1 MFPLKPGL
9 YLSVLLTLTFLGPA
23 TTGSA
28 QVVCTPVY
36 LNEYLGT
43 SNTPLQ
49 PHALKALP
57 DGTTLIVGR
66 AAQPGSTTYDGWIS
80 RWSITGTP
88 IWSYYVGGTGNDDL
102 TGITQLNDGTYI
114 AYGTTTS
121 FGHPEGKGWLIRI
134 DGNGNVLWS
143 CQLGSTTTSTD
154 RIKAVQQYSNGDLI
168 GTLNMNDSSAASDP
182 VVFRLAL
189 DGTLS
194 WTHRFDNGGDD
205 SYTTLALEG
214 DTVYAGGYYTAAG
227 MQQGVI
233 SELNAV
239 TGALLQSQTISNGD
253 ATLNGQVTGLEIY
266 NNEISYG
273 LYVTKGVAGLTATVN
288 AILLIQTDLAGH
300 TRSVAYD
307 NDPHLPSLMTC
318 KRTADTGFYVLRV
331 NNALNDLPSITKV
344 SWYGNL
350 DWIQSM
356 INATEGTINFSV
368 FSAFDMTPDGGVIAA
383 GHYFSYLT
391 PVGERLQLNRLTFR
405 GEAGACNLSYDVTY
419 VSAATM
425 SQTSFTWAAQ
435 PAFTPLVT
443 LPTPISASDPPAVL
457 STGCSST
464 VCLDQTPIPSGCGK
478 TFNIQYLSAE
488 RTLLRDALPMPD
500 GGKVAVGDYNNSTG
514 LVTRFQSDGAIAW
527 TRNFDVSGD
536 VMQFRRILQTADGNL
551 LVIGTHYYNQ
561 NNYAFGQL
569 ALLKLDLNGNTIW
582 CHYYALV
589 YSELADAAAT
599 PDNGFVVA
607 CQDGYGSPTQMIS
620 WAARFD
626 ANANLIWKRD
636 LTHGALNE
644 CNKAIA
650 CSQDAVFIAYETYL
664 SEPLDRFGV
673 DRLDLNTGNLVYS
686 QLLTAGA
693 NTTARMNGVFT
704 VNDTAYVFIYRYIN
718 GVTNNM
724 MAGLDPQG
732 NLFRALAL
740 GTDQVNPSPN
750 APQTWLDNETPSV
763 TMTPDLDFWLASR
776 VTVNGIQNL
785 EVTRFQRD
793 GTVELNKLHTGIT
806 GYLPMN
812 VRPQGKGLVVVGQNP
827 ATKTGDPDFTTAFVL
842 KLDSS
847 GQLQTGAAANCVAT
861 DRPITV
867 SSWPDCAP
875 ATFPYGPS
883 TGVPGYTPTSG
894 TLSPY
899 NQDNDLT
906 AVLDCF
912 LPGTCNAVNVLQ
924 KGVAC
929 ALLDTLV
936 YFLDNSANCGAAATW
951 SYDTSYFRPGL
962 ISGDSIQLIALKS
975 GATSVTAQVEG
986 YCQFFTQ
993 PTPANITFTST
1004 RGLGLAADTMICS
1017 EGPITLHVTPGFTT
1031 YLWSDNST
1039 ADSLIVSSTGQYS
1052 VTATSSCGTRQAT
1065 VTVTDANALFHATPD
1080 TIRCNTDIDS
1090 LRATGGYTGYQWS
1103 PAYDLVADS
1112 NLALASPD
1120 VATTYT
1126 VTARRSP
1133 GCTVTAKVS
1142 VSPLTSPA
1150 ISLPNDGAICFGDSL
1165 LLDAGA
1171 GFDSYQWSTGAATE
1185 QIYVHSPATYSVQ
1198 AYYPNGCVSRAAM
1211 VLDSVDHPRPL
1222 LDTSSVVC
1230 LGQPRTLTPAGGPF
1244 ASYLWSDGSTG
1255 SSLVISAVGTYWV
1268 LVTDA
1273 QGCPAADT
1281 TQITGTAMPP
1291 TGFLVADTAICQYGD
1306 LKLTTSQPY
1315 DSYSWSD
1322 LTSLSTITIQHAG
1335 VYWVTVTDANGC
1347 TGTDTVTVSSKQC
1360 LVGLF
1365 VPNAFTP
1372 DGDGHNDLFR
1382 PLIYGEM
1389 RLLEFAVY
1397 DRWGQRVFETK
1408 TPLAGWDGRVGGN
1421 AAAAGTYVWYC
1432 SYQMQG
1438 GPVTLQKGTVILI
1451 R

>member
-1 MFPLKPGL
+1 MFPLKPGP
-9 YLSVLLTLTFLGPA
+9 YLVLVLSLLSFTQQ
-23 TTGSA
+23 GSA
-28 QVVCTPVY
+28 QIVCTPVY

-49 PHALKALP
+49 PHALKSLP
-57 DGTTLIVGR
+57 DGTTLVVGR
-66 AAQPGSTTYDGWIS
+66 AAQPGSSTYDGWIS
-80 RWSITGTP
+80 KWATDGTP
-88 IWSYYVGGTGNDDL
+88 VWSYYVGGAGDDDL
-102 TGITQLNDGTYI
+102 TGITPLSDGSFLC
-114 AYGTTTS
+114 YGTTAS
-121 FGHPEGKGWLIRI
+121 FGYPAGKGWLVHI
-134 DGNGNVLWS
+134 DGNGAVLWS
-143 CQLGSTTTSTD
+143 CQLGSSGNSTD
-154 RIKAVQQYSNGDLI
+154 RIKAIQQYPDGDLI
-168 GTLNMNDSSAASDP
+168 GTLNMNDSSANSDP

-189 DGTLS
+189 NGTLT
-194 WTHRFDNGGDD
+194 WTHRFDDGNDD
-205 SYTTLALEG
+205 SFTTLALEG
-214 DTVYAGGYYTAAG
+214 DTVYAGGYYTTAG

-233 SELNAV
+233 TELNAT
-239 TGALLQSQTISNGD
+239 TGAELQSKTISNGD

-288 AILLIQTDLAGH
+288 GILLIQTDLAGH

-344 SWYGNL
+344 SWYGDL
-350 DWIQSM
+350 GWIQSM
-356 INATEGTINFSV
+356 INASEGGINNSI
-368 FSAFDMTPDGGVIAA
+368 FSAFDMTTDGGVIAA
-383 GHYFSYLT
+383 GHYFTYLS
-391 PVGERLQLNRLTFR
+391 PVGERIQLNRLTFR
-405 GEAGACNLSYDVTY
+405 GEAGACNLSSDVTY
-419 VSAATM
+419 VSAAAM

-443 LPTPISASDPPAVL
+443 LPTPISASDPPVVL
-457 STGCSST
+457 PTACSST

-500 GGKVAVGDYNNSTG
+500 GGKVAVGDYNNTTG

-527 TRNFDVSGD
+527 TKNFDVPGD

-551 LVIGTHYYNQ
+551 LVIGTHYYDQ

-582 CHYYALV
+582 CHYYALE
-589 YSELADAAAT
+589 YSELADAVAT

-650 CSQDAVFIAYETYL
+650 CSQDAVFIAYETYV

-673 DRLDLNTGNLVYS
+673 DRLDLATGNLVYS

-704 VNDTAYVFIYRYIN
+704 AGDSAYVFIYRYIN

-732 NLFRALAL
+732 SLFRALAL
-740 GTDQVNPSPN
+740 GTDQVNPSPD
-750 APQTWLDNETPSV
+750 APQFWLDNETPSV

-785 EVTRFQRD
+785 EVTRFRRD

-812 VRPQGKGLVVVGQNP
+812 VRPQGKGLVVVGQIP
-827 ATKTGDPDFTTAFVL
+827 GTKTGDPDFTSAFVL

-861 DRPITV
+861 DRPFTV
-867 SSWPDCAP
+867 SPWPDCAP
-875 ATFPYGPS
+875 ATFPYGPP
-883 TGVPGYTPTSG
+883 TGLPGYAPTSG

-899 NQDNDLT
+899 NQNNDLT

-951 SYDTSYFRPGL
+951 SYDTSFFRPGL
-962 ISGDSIQLIALKS
+962 ISGDSIQLIAQKS

-986 YCQFFTQ
+986 YCQLFTQ

-1004 RGLGLAADTMICS
+1004 PGLGLAADTMICS

-1103 PAYDLVADS
+1103 PAYDLVPDS

-1120 VATTYT
+1120 VTTTYT

-1133 GCTVTAKVS
+1133 GCTVTAKVT
-1142 VSPLTSPA
+1142 VSPLISPA
-1150 ISLPNDGAICFGDSL
+1150 ISLPGDASICFGDSL
-1165 LLDAGA
+1165 LLDAGT
-1171 GFDSYQWSTGAATE
+1171 GFDLYQWSTGAARE
-1185 QIYVHSPATYSVQ
+1185 QIYVHSPATYSVL
-1198 AYYPNGCVSRAAM
+1198 AHYPNGCVSRAAM
-1211 VLDSVDHPRPL
+1211 VLDSVYHPRPL
-1222 LDTSSVVC
+1222 LDTSSVIC
-1230 LGQPRTLTPAGGPF
+1230 EGQTRKLIPTGGPF
-1244 ASYLWSDGSTG
+1244 DSYLWSDGTDANSLTISGTG
-1255 SSLVISAVGTYWV
+1255 KYWV
-1268 LVTDA
+1268 QVTDA
-1273 QGCPAADT
+1273 HGCVGSDTASILTSAPPPTNFLTADT
-1281 TQITGTAMPP
+1281 T
-1291 TGFLVADTAICQYGD
+1291 ICQYGD
-1306 LKLTTSQPY
+1306 LKLTTNQPY
-1315 DSYSWSD
+1315 DNYSWSD

-1347 TGTDTVTVSSKQC
+1347 TGTDTVTVSAKQC

-1372 DGDGHNDLFR
+1372 NGNGHNEQFR
-1382 PLIYGEM
+1382 PLIYGDIQ
-1389 RLLEFAVY
+1389 LLEFAVY
-1397 DRWGQRVFETK
+1397 DRFGQRVFETR
-1408 TPLAGWDGRVGGN
+1408 TPLAGWDGRIGGTD
-1421 AAAAGTYVWYC
+1421 APAGTYVWYC
-1432 SYQMQG
+1432 QYQMQG
-1438 GPVTLQKGTVILI
+1438 EPARLEKGTVILL